1 MSNFLNNGLRTPNIF
16 ERAKAYDNWNE
27 GNFQP
32 QEDGY
37 GSISDKY
44 NDYKEVY
51 NQLTDEEKSL
61 SYRYPFLAVK
71 IKENREKA
79 FRATN
84 HFDGITDGY
93 GDAVR
98 HCYWCALNQVSA
110 GLNSPN
116 AKKFGD
122 AHEGTSNNDINA
134 RVMDLHNNSVGY
146 HLGNQAIINGW
157 SEEELL
163 KQVINAADNGK
174 LKIIK

>member
-1 MSNFLNNGLRTPNIF
+1 MTSASSFCIFALRLIYLGTRCEFYNNGQRMPNIF
-16 ERAKAYDNWNE
+16 ERARAYDNWNE
-27 GNFQP
+27 ENFQP

-110 GLNSPN
+110 RLNSPN
-116 AKKFGD
+116 AKNLEM
-122 AHEGTSNNDINA
+122 HM
-134 RVMDLHNNSVGY
+134 RVHQTTILMP
-146 HLGNQAIINGW
+146 
-157 SEEELL
+157 E
-163 KQVINAADNGK
+163 
-174 LKIIK
+174 

>member
-1 MSNFLNNGLRTPNIF
+1 MPNIF
-16 ERAKAYDNWNE
+16 ERARAYDNWNE

-93 GDAVR
+93 GNAVR
-98 HCYWCALNQVSA
+98 HCYWCVLNTPCEPKHE
-110 GLNSPN
+110 LN
-116 AKKFGD
+116 F
-122 AHEGTSNNDINA
+122 NDIVIETPFTLDEHCHERYDSIFIVYPYCDTKKLLVLPSLFYNQHQQ
-134 RVMDLHNNSVGY
+134 LHLYTLQSI
-146 HLGNQAIINGW
+146 LG
-157 SEEELL
+157 
-163 KQVINAADNGK
+163 D
-174 LKIIK
+174 

>member
-1 MSNFLNNGLRTPNIF
+1 MSTFFNKGQRMPNIF
-16 ERAKAYDNWNE
+16 ERARAYDNWNE

-79 FRATN
+79 F
-84 HFDGITDGY
+84 
-93 GDAVR
+93 
-98 HCYWCALNQVSA
+98 
-110 GLNSPN
+110 SPPRLCR
-116 AKKFGD
+116 
-122 AHEGTSNNDINA
+122 EG
-134 RVMDLHNNSVGY
+134 R
-146 HLGNQAIINGW
+146 
-157 SEEELL
+157 
-163 KQVINAADNGK
+163 
-174 LKIIK
+174 